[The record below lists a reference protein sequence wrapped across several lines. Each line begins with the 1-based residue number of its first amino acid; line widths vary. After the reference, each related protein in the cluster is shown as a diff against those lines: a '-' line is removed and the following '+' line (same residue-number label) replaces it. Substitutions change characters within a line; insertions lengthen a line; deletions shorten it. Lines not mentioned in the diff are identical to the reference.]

1 MRHYVSEK
9 DTMVGSAGGQD
20 TFLYRV
26 MQIPVTWRL
35 SRGLVDWA
43 LILQEGLTGICE
55 MSGHKALTLGMQ
67 VLGAHRSVSTRPS
80 NTCRRPCLDALAA
93 PPGIREGKVET
104 DLNLGVRVPWDGSFE
119 ACTSEGSRQD
129 AREESRQDGTLGR
142 RDLWRGSLV
151 IETCT

>member
-1 MRHYVSEK
+1 MRQYVSGN

-35 SRGLVDWA
+35 SQGLVDWA

-55 MSGHKALTLGMQ
+55 MSGHKALALGVQ

-80 NTCRRPCLDALAA
+80 NTCRRPCLDAL
-93 PPGIREGKVET
+93 GDNT
-104 DLNLGVRVPWDGSFE
+104 
-119 ACTSEGSRQD
+119 QD
-129 AREESRQDGTLGR
+129 P
-142 RDLWRGSLV
+142 RG
-151 IETCT
+151 